1 MWSWQT
7 IRYLLWVPLAWGCSM
22 ADSGQIETFVAK
34 LNKKQD
40 GDVYVIDEQVHL
52 ADGAYEG
59 MLAHDNAVNSTIKVF
74 TGPKL
79 TGEEITSWTLSTPA
93 ETPWRRS
100 IRIFAAVP
108 AVYISYETPGDQV
121 EADDINMLQE
131 AVTATLTELNG
142 YEASNDAE
150 VSAVKGR
157 LTVAETNKAEKTYVD
172 TQLLVKADKSST
184 YTKTET
190 DQRIQAVVAAA
201 PAALDTLAEIADA
214 LNNDPDFAGTMT
226 TQLAGKVD
234 KVSGK
239 GLSTEDYS
247 TAEKTKLAGIAAAAG
262 TAGSATDAVIGNRTI
277 SDTAAPTGDSGTVGT
292 LFGWLANMVKA
303 ITGKSNW
310 RTAPATTLEAAKAH
324 ADDAVRHITAAERSD
339 WTAKETLAGAQSKA
353 DGAQAAAVT
362 AAAADAAGKVAAHA
376 ADGVKHITAA
386 ERTSWNGAVSAQ
398 HTHSN
403 KTVLD
408 AITQAL
414 VDGWNS
420 AASHVSDAVRHITL
434 AERTLWNAKASTDT
448 ATNSVNGLMSSTD
461 KTKLDGIA
469 SGATNYTHPTGDGNL
484 HVPATSTTNSGKVL
498 KAGATAGSAA
508 WGTVAASEVTQ
519 DASNRFVTDTE
530 KTTWNAKAP
539 TTAATTSAAGLM
551 SAADKTKLDGVATG
565 AQVNTVTSVAG
576 RTGAIA
582 LVKADVGLGSVQ
594 NYDIATQAEA
604 EAGASAVKYMTP
616 QRTYQAI
623 QAQFSGFGGGDMLKS
638 VYDSDGD
645 GIVDS
650 AETVTW
656 AGVTGKPTTRAGYGI
671 TDAMPKGPVTWG
683 QLRGDA

>member
-1 MWSWQT
+1 MWSWRT
-7 IRYLLWVPLAWGCSM
+7 IRYLLRVPLVWGCSM
-22 ADSGQIETFVAK
+22 VYPGQIDTFVAK

-40 GDVYVIDEQVHL
+40 GDVYVLDERVQLV
-52 ADGAYEG
+52 DGAYEG
-59 MLAHDNAVNSTIKVF
+59 LLAHDNAVNSTIKVF

-79 TGEEITSWTLSTPA
+79 TGEEITAWTLSTPA

-100 IRIFAAVP
+100 IRIFAAAP

-131 AVTATLTELNG
+131 AVTATQTELNG

-150 VSAVKGR
+150 VIAVKGR

-172 TQLLVKADKSST
+172 TQLLTKADKSST
-184 YTKTET
+184 YTKAET

-277 SDTAAPTGDSGTVGT
+277 SDAGAPTGDTGTVST

-303 ITGKSNW
+303 ITGKSSW

-324 ADDAVRHITAAERSD
+324 ADDAVRHITAAERTA
-339 WTAKETLAGAQSKA
+339 WTAKETTTGAQDKA
-353 DGAQAAAVT
+353 DAAQAAAEAT
-362 AAAADAAGKVAAHA
+362 ASADAASKVNAHA
-376 ADGVKHITAA
+376 VDAIKHITVT
-386 ERTSWNGAVSAQ
+386 ERTNWNGAASAQ
-398 HTHSN
+398 HSHSN

-408 AITQAL
+408 AITQAI

-420 AASHVSDAVRHITL
+420 AASHVSDAIKHITA

-448 ATNSVNGLMSSTD
+448 ATNAVNGLMSSTD

-469 SGATNYTHPTGDGNL
+469 A
-484 HVPATSTTNSGKVL
+484 
-498 KAGATAGSAA
+498 
-508 WGTVAASEVTQ
+508 
-519 DASNRFVTDTE
+519 
-530 KTTWNAKAP
+530 
-539 TTAATTSAAGLM
+539 
-551 SAADKTKLDGVATG
+551 G
-565 AQVNTVTSVAG
+565 AQVNAVTSVAG

-582 LVKADVGLGSVQ
+582 LVKADVGLGSIQ

-623 QAQFSGFGGGDMLKS
+623 QAQISGFGGGDMLKS

-645 GIVDS
+645 GIVDA

-671 TDAMPKGPVTWG
+671 TDAMPKGPITWG